1 MISIRLSPQVEKELR
16 DIAEFEGVSVSDYIR
31 NLIYEKMEDD
41 YDIKIADISYKE
53 YLENPKTYSLDEIK
67 KDLGL

>member
-1 MISIRLSPQVEKELR
+1 
-16 DIAEFEGVSVSDYIR
+16 
-31 NLIYEKMEDD
+31 MEDD
-41 YDIKIADISYKE
+41 YDIKIADISYKV